1 MAGYFIKEEVQFL
14 RLAMGHENESL
25 DEFVKA
31 HKTCLNDIMYF
42 PTRNGYGLSSVARNI
57 EKLAALQNEFENVK
71 KRMDDDAKKAQ
82 RLEQKIKLLT
92 NGYRACEFLASHRI
106 NGLWEEVQKQ
116 KELERT
122 LQKRYGDLVAKKER
136 IQSLMDAFRVQEE
149 IAAKNHALELANAAA
164 NESAEP
170 PADEIPSLKIDAAQ
184 VQANASPKQDMDADG
199 VVENATPVVDVSSPD
214 IMPSVSADDATQL
227 KSVDENHSS
236 DIPDQNFLCRM
247 LMDTD
252 LGVTQQDYVRTA
264 QGSGRALVSL
274 INVLLDQA
282 KIEYGKLQLEIYRD
296 M

>member
-25 DEFVKA
+25 DEFVEA

-42 PTRNGYGLSSVARNI
+42 PTRYGYGLSSVARNM
-57 EKLAALQNEFENVK
+57 EKLVLRNEFENVK

-92 NGYRACEFLASHRI
+92 NGYQQRKKGSKASWM
-106 NGLWEEVQKQ
+106 LSKYKKKLQQKIV
-116 KELERT
+116 LLSWPIFAT
-122 LQKRYGDLVAKKER
+122 
-136 IQSLMDAFRVQEE
+136 
-149 IAAKNHALELANAAA
+149 
-164 NESAEP
+164 NESLEP
-170 PADEIPSLKIDAAQ
+170 PADEIPSLEIDAAQ

-199 VVENATPVVDVSSPD
+199 VVENATPVVDVSSSD
-214 IMPSVSADDATQL
+214 IMPSVSADDATHL

-236 DIPDQNFLCRM
+236 DIPNQKILCRM

-264 QGSGRALVSL
+264 QGSERALVSL

-296 M
+296 I